1 MIIQSVLFF
10 LFLIVYGFHSIRFSD
25 VKDAL
30 YAEKQFELK
39 HLDQWNHLEV
49 NHNIIVIQ
57 FIY

>member
-30 YAEKQFELK
+30 LCRKTIRIKTFGSMESFGSKP
-39 HLDQWNHLEV
+39 
-49 NHNIIVIQ
+49 
-57 FIY
+57 

>member
-30 YAEKQFELK
+30 LCRKTIRIK